1 MVCLRSLFEHATEK
15 PTRKKIERIGKMGP
29 GRPGRANL
37 RAERNVGNRRNAG
50 DTTSEVFG
58 AGTSMDR
65 EYIF

>member
-15 PTRKKIERIGKMGP
+15 LTRNFFERIRKMGP